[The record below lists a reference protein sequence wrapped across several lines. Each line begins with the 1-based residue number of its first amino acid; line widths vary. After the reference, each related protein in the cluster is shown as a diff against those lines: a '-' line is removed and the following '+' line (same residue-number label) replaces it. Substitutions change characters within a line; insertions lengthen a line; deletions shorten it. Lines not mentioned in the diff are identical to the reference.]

1 MAYRACKYSGEKVL
15 DWLVMN
21 EHYFSA
27 APTGE
32 ERRRRIDVQI
42 AGEAFTVDTA
52 GNIFSPDGLDRG
64 TEVLLDTVPAPPQ
77 EGRFLDIGS
86 GWGPIALTLG
96 MLAPNADVLAIEVNE
111 RAAKLTEK
119 NASQLGISNITVKHP
134 DEVNADT
141 GFDLIWSN
149 PPIRIGKKALHELLI
164 RWLPTLNPGGDAWLV
179 VAKKLGADSLMPW
192 IDKMLQEEIPD
203 QFTVRRAATH
213 KGFRVLHIAREL
225 ELPKEYSR

>member
-77 EGRFLDIGS
+77 EGSFLDIGS

-111 RAAKLTEK
+111 RAAKL
-119 NASQLGISNITVKHP
+119 N
-134 DEVNADT
+134 
-141 GFDLIWSN
+141 
-149 PPIRIGKKALHELLI
+149 RKK
-164 RWLPTLNPGGDAWLV
+164 R
-179 VAKKLGADSLMPW
+179 
-192 IDKMLQEEIPD
+192 
-203 QFTVRRAATH
+203 
-213 KGFRVLHIAREL
+213 
-225 ELPKEYSR
+225 